1 LQQIGCNLR
10 PRKPRFRNF
19 AILLAQ
25 PDQVA
30 SPEEFS
36 EWLFAA
42 DNFKGVSVIFS
53 SEPPSYL
60 LVQFRPDPGPRP
72 FDRLRLRSEI
82 RDLRALSRLSI
93 QTAMH

>member
-10 PRKPRFRNF
+10 PRKPRFRTF

-42 DNFKGVSVIFS
+42 DNFKGVSVIFFIGTS
-53 SEPPSYL
+53 FL
-60 LVQFRPDPGPRP
+60 FARPI
-72 FDRLRLRSEI
+72 S
-82 RDLRALSRLSI
+82 A
-93 QTAMH
+93 